1 MFEFRLCHHTSHFT
15 TFPATVPL
23 LLFGRNLL
31 QEGFKPQA
39 LANIS
44 AEANLDA
51 RSLLGCVKVQMLVNM
66 ADIDKNL

>member
-1 MFEFRLCHHTSHFT
+1 
-15 TFPATVPL
+15 VPL